1 MRVLIRLWESQTES
15 SDEEDLNESST
26 NNDIADMGEITDNLM
41 ETENGKDSNDCPTVD
56 FGSGVGI
63 KIETSD
69 SCENSLDGFPSL
81 VNRNGDFG
89 SDSVFTV
96 PSCTSSTL
104 RYPSFDAEMLPVGS
118 TAVTSLTTNSASNSF
133 DQSSFL
139 DNANEQPMF
148 ELKNK
153 RTDLMETLPFFNSNS
168 CSNSK
173 SDTFVAK
180 GLSQQQRN
188 DCEIVIDSS
197 SDSEQ
202 SEQKD
207 SVALLIADTKDPS
220 PGSNS
225 SLEFSALNDPS
236 DMEKSVQQTDFNIDH
251 RTMEVNNL
259 EDVQQFLKMTETSKV
274 STTSKITASSS
285 KNEDANA
292 FAASIL
298 PELEGKTLMSPS
310 ISITPVTTA
319 TIANALGGNNCS
331 NQNVQNLLNSMC
343 LDRRPG
349 IDVSLTPFSTTVS
362 ASSSSSSLSSS
373 SSSLSTPTL
382 PPSLTI
388 TPISIND
395 DDRAAKERSNGSS
408 SNIGISKGQKIKSC
422 DDKVRIERKKKRK
435 HDDGGPM
442 GPPEKI
448 PAKAEQ
454 LCKPVSVTI
463 KPAEVIVPRSPSPGG
478 AVARKFTVSPTQCL
492 PLSLIGRVSP
502 NSNSSGSNSNGG
514 SSGGAICSNNNNSNA
529 KSAGKSSNL
538 SSASSSLGGS
548 PKMVSSNVSPK
559 HSLTSSSPKN
569 VSSGSSGKP
578 SMSALKQVV
587 TSPSSGSKNS
597 NNNNEPKSKSH
608 KESSSREYKEKKNS
622 SNGGSSSNI
631 SSSGHQSPKPKSSSS
646 AKFNKTDSSLSGSLL
661 SPQYDA
667 TALGSSG
674 LETKLASSVKTKK
687 GGLMAVVDRLNLNQI
702 SKSEDSCNN
711 GSIKT
716 VSGNGNGSSSSS
728 SVAKDM
734 KISAGVSV
742 SDVKGQSATKGSN
755 EYMIKHHND
764 GIKMTINRRA
774 ARDSLASSK
783 SGSVKDSGA
792 PGSDSPKH
800 KTNVSGISGGSSS
813 VGNNSSGSTSGS
825 QVKKSVSTSKSSPVS
840 GTSSTNK
847 MSSSSG
853 GSSTSGSKHSS
864 KSSSNLYKSKSNHST
879 KGSHSSESSG
889 SRKEKLRPSKTH
901 SSSSSSISS
910 DKSIFSAIP
919 KRSSPSTM
927 DMGGDGVE
935 KQYKPPYQ
943 PTSAFPKNLANYQIP
958 KISDRNKISGG
969 GENEVKKPTV
979 DGPASAD
986 GAAKDAKATA
996 AGDSI
1001 SSPHK
1006 MAFSGGL
1013 EERGILTEAAK
1024 NLNTYESSKPKQTS
1038 SGNENSLESVSG
1050 VTSQHQMTANCSMAS
1065 VQSSDSIKLNL

>member
-26 NNDIADMGEITDNLM
+26 NNDIADMGEITDNHM
-41 ETENGKDSNDCPTVD
+41 ETENGKDGNDCPTVH
-56 FGSGVGI
+56 FNSGVGI

-81 VNRNGDFG
+81 VNRNGDFNADG
-89 SDSVFTV
+89 VFTV
-96 PSCTSSTL
+96 PTCTSSTL
-104 RYPSFDAEMLPVGS
+104 RYPAFDAEMLPV
-118 TAVTSLTTNSASNSF
+118 TAVPSLTTTSSSTSF

-148 ELKNK
+148 ELKNE
-153 RTDLMETLPFFNSNS
+153 RTDLMETLPFFNSTTS
-168 CSNSK
+168 CTNPK

-180 GLSQQQRN
+180 GLSQRS

-202 SEQKD
+202 SVKD
-207 SVALLIADTKDPS
+207 STALADTKDPS

-225 SLEFSALNDPS
+225 SLEFSALNESADAA
-236 DMEKSVQQTDFNIDH
+236 EKCAQPADFNIDC
-251 RTMEVNNL
+251 TMEVNNL
-259 EDVQQFLKMTETSKV
+259 EDVQQFLKMTETSKAT
-274 STTSKITASSS
+274 TTSKVVTTTSSS

-310 ISITPVTTA
+310 ISITPVTST
-319 TIANALGGNNCS
+319 TIANALAGN
-331 NQNVQNLLNSMC
+331 NQNVQNLLSSMC

-349 IDVSLTPFSTTVS
+349 IDVSLTPFSS
-362 ASSSSSSLSSS
+362 SQSSSST
-373 SSSLSTPTL
+373 SSLSTPTL

-388 TPISIND
+388 TPISIKED
-395 DDRAAKERSNGSS
+395 VAKERSNGST
-408 SNIGISKGQKIKSC
+408 SKAQKPKSC

-435 HDDGGPM
+435 HEDSPM

-463 KPAEVIVPRSPSPGG
+463 KPAEVIIPRSPSPSS
-478 AVARKFTVSPTQCL
+478 ARKFTVSPTQSL
-492 PLSLIGRVSP
+492 PLSLVGRVSP
-502 NSNSSGSNSNGG
+502 NSST
-514 SSGGAICSNNNNSNA
+514 AICSTSTSVKPA
-529 KSAGKSSNL
+529 KSSTST
-538 SSASSSLGGS
+538 SSLSGS
-548 PKMVSSNVSPK
+548 PKMTSSNVSPK

-587 TSPSSGSKNS
+587 TSPSASKNS
-597 NNNNEPKSKSH
+597 ANSELKSKSH
-608 KESSSREYKEKKNS
+608 KESSREYKEKKNS
-622 SNGGSSSNI
+622 SNGNSSGSG
-631 SSSGHQSPKPKSSSS
+631 SGHQSPKPKSVSNTKP
-646 AKFNKTDSSLSGSLL
+646 AKAESVGSLL

-667 TALGSSG
+667 FGSTG
-674 LETKLASSVKTKK
+674 FETKLASSVKAKK
-687 GGLMAVVDRLNLNQI
+687 GGLMAVVDRLNLSQS
-702 SKSEDSCNN
+702 SKSEDGCNN
-711 GSIKT
+711 GTIKM
-716 VSGNGNGSSSSS
+716 VAGNGG

-734 KISAGVSV
+734 KCAGVV
-742 SDVKGQSATKGSN
+742 DAKGTAPKGSN

-783 SGSVKDSGA
+783 GGQVKESGA

-800 KTNVSGISGGSSS
+800 KTNVSGASGA
-813 VGNNSSGSTSGS
+813 GNNGSTSGS
-825 QVKKSVSTSKSSPVS
+825 QVKKSISTSKSSPVS

-847 MSSSSG
+847 ISSSS
-853 GSSTSGSKHSS
+853 SSSGSKHSS
-864 KSSSNLYKSKSNHST
+864 KSSSNVYKSKSNHST
-879 KGSHSSESSG
+879 KGSHSES
-889 SRKEKLRPSKTH
+889 SRKEKVRPSKTH
-901 SSSSSSISS
+901 SSSSSSSTSS
-910 DKSIFSAIP
+910 DKSIFSGIP
-919 KRSSPSTM
+919 KRSSPSTV

-969 GENEVKKPTV
+969 ENEVKKSTAEGPSSTDTPT
-979 DGPASAD
+979 
-986 GAAKDAKATA
+986 KDAKSSVA
-996 AGDSI
+996 ADSI

-1006 MAFSGGL
+1006 ISFSAAV

-1038 SGNENSLESVSG
+1038 SGNENSLEPVSG
-1050 VTSQHQMTANCSMAS
+1050 VTSQMTANCSMAS
-1065 VQSSDSIKLNL
+1065 VQSADSIKLNL